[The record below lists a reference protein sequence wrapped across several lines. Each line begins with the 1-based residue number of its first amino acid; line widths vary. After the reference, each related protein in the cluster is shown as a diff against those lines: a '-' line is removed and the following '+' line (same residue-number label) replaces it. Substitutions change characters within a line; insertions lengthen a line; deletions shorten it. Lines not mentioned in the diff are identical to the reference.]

1 VQGKV
6 VSSISRNPSFEEKS
20 VSSPDQ
26 PGHTNSTHTSRLAD
40 YAVFI
45 KLRLASL
52 VVFSAVLGFMIVAK
66 GNIDWI
72 KIVWLT
78 VAGFLVT
85 GSANGFNQIIE
96 KNTDKIMDRTRMRP
110 VPQER
115 LSISEATVFASVI
128 GIIGLLIL
136 WFFLNPLSCLLSTLS
151 ILLYVVAY
159 TPLKKRTAFAVLVGA
174 FPGAFPPLLGAIAAT
189 SGFGHVPYAGL
200 VLFAIQ
206 FVWQFPHFWAIAWVM
221 DDDYKKAGFRL
232 LPSGERNKA
241 SAFQILI
248 YTLFLLLMSM
258 VPVFFGMTDTVAASV
273 IILICGLLFF
283 YQAIKLYHDC
293 TVKSAREV
301 MFGSFAYLPLIQLVI
316 LFG

>member
-1 VQGKV
+1 MASPGK
-6 VSSISRNPSFEEKS
+6 
-20 VSSPDQ
+20 
-26 PGHTNSTHTSRLAD
+26 LAD
-40 YAVFI
+40 YAAFI

-66 GNIDWI
+66 NNVDWM
-72 KIVWLT
+72 KIFWLT

-96 KNTDKIMDRTRMRP
+96 KTTDTIMERTRMRP

-115 LSISEATVFASVI
+115 MNFSEASILASAI
-128 GIIGLLIL
+128 GIIGLIIL
-136 WFFLNPLSCLLSTLS
+136 WIFLNPLSSLLSALS
-151 ILLYVVAY
+151 ILLYVGAY
-159 TPLKKRTAFAVLVGA
+159 TPLKKHTAFAVLVGA

-189 SGFGHVPYAGL
+189 PDFGSVPYEGL

-206 FVWQFPHFWAIAWVM
+206 FVWQFPHFWSIAWVM
-221 DDDYKKAGFRL
+221 DEDYKRAGFRM

-241 SAFQILI
+241 SAFQILV

-258 VPVFFGMTDTVAASV
+258 VPVFFGMTHTVAAPV
-273 IILICGLLFF
+273 IILFCGLFFF
-283 YQAIKLYHDC
+283 YQAVKLYRDC
-293 TVKSAREV
+293 SVKSAREV
-301 MFGSFAYLPLIQLVI
+301 MFGSFAYLPLIQLAI

>member
-1 VQGKV
+1 VQSKTAP
-6 VSSISRNPSFEEKS
+6 SISGNTSIRENS
-20 VSSPDQ
+20 VTSP
-26 PGHTNSTHTSRLAD
+26 GKLAD
-40 YAVFI
+40 YATFI

-72 KIVWLT
+72 KIGWLT
-78 VAGFLVT
+78 LAGFLVT

-96 KNTDKIMDRTRMRP
+96 RKTDKIMDRTRLRP
-110 VPQER
+110 IPQER
-115 LSISEATVFASVI
+115 MGISEAVLLATVI
-128 GIIGLLIL
+128 GIIGLIIL
-136 WFFLNPLSCLLSTLS
+136 WFFLNPLSCLLSALS
-151 ILLYVVAY
+151 ILLYVGAY
-159 TPLKKRTAFAVLVGA
+159 TPLKKTTAFAVLVGA

-189 SGFGHVPYAGL
+189 DNFGHIPYEGL

-221 DDDYKKAGFRL
+221 DDDYRKAGFRL

-258 VPVFFGMTDTVAASV
+258 VPVCFGMTHTILSPL

-283 YQAIKLYHDC
+283 YQAMKLFRDC
-293 TVKSAREV
+293 SIKSAREV
-301 MFGSFAYLPLIQLVI
+301 MFGSFAYLPLIQLAI